1 MNLSRLGDRV
11 ATRPGGINKTIR
23 SHTSLDSVSMCLIV
37 DRRHNADVR
46 WRESERHP

>member
-23 SHTSLDSVSMCLIV
+23 TSLRLREHVSH
-37 DRRHNADVR
+37 R
-46 WRESERHP
+46 